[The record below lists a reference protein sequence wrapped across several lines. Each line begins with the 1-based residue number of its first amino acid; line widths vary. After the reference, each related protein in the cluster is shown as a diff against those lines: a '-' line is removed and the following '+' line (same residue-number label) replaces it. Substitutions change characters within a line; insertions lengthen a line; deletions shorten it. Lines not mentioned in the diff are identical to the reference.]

1 MPAPT
6 LLARCVA
13 LALLGATGYAV
24 AAPQVDPTQNAA
36 QQNAAQ
42 EATPLLPQPPPP
54 QQTATPPD
62 QGLPQDQGIEPLG
75 PPNIPE
81 VPPANVPLFDWT
93 LEAGVE
99 QSDNINRNEFD
110 PTSQTLL
117 VPRAT
122 FSWDQSGSTLQAHAV
137 GQVEYANYLQGDFNN
152 RFLGSLAGSLN
163 WNIVPQRLALSVLD
177 TSTAQAADFLA
188 SNAPGNVQ
196 QVNVLSIGPVLS
208 FRMGGTWHGQVEAH
222 YINTLASQNKAFD
235 TQREMGAF
243 RLIDDLNATDQI
255 SANIE
260 AEHVHPQNPDLVV
273 GPVADGY
280 DHYDAYLHYLSNIKS
295 VTVDLTAGASRYSFG
310 HGFQDESDPLVRAR
324 LSWRVGLHNAFS
336 VGGARDLT
344 DAAADMLLYPD
355 QLLAVREMGAGNLL
369 GIGVGG
375 AAITPDVY
383 RERMV
388 DAEYSWTGDRLHI
401 STGPYYRRVNYLGDT
416 TLNRNERGAGL
427 DVGWR
432 MSPVMTLGFG
442 AGLAHITYTS
452 LSRRDTTYSFG
463 PTLTDQLS
471 PHWSWRA
478 AAVHNHRNSTEPGFS
493 YNENAVFFVL
503 AYER

>member
-13 LALLGATGYAV
+13 LALLGATGYAT
-24 AAPQVDPTQNAA
+24 AAPQVDPTQNPA

-42 EATPLLPQPPPP
+42 DAMPLLPVQNAPQPPPP
-54 QQTATPPD
+54 PPPEQED
-62 QGLPQDQGIEPLG
+62 IEPIG

-81 VPPANVPLFDWT
+81 IPPANVPLFDWT

-137 GQVEYANYLQGDFNN
+137 VQIEHATYLQGDFND

-163 WNIVPQRLALSVLD
+163 WDVVPQRLALSVLD
-177 TSTAQAADFLA
+177 TSTVQAADFLA

-196 QVNVLSIGPVLS
+196 QVNVFSIGPALK
-208 FRMGGTWHGQVEAH
+208 FRLGGTWQAQLDAH
-222 YINTLASQNKAFD
+222 YINTLASQSKAFD
-235 TQREMGAF
+235 SQREMGAF
-243 RLIDDLNATDQI
+243 RLTDDLNATDQI
-255 SANIE
+255 SANVE
-260 AEHVHPQNPDLVV
+260 AEHVHMQNPELVV
-273 GPVADGY
+273 GPVASGY
-280 DHYDAYLHYLSNIKS
+280 DHYDAYLHYLSNIKA
-295 VTVDLTAGASRYSFG
+295 VTLDLTLGETRYSFG
-310 HGFQDESDPLVRAR
+310 NGFPDESDPLARAR
-324 LSWRVGLHNAFS
+324 LSWRVSLHNS
-336 VGGARDLT
+336 VSIGGARDIT
-344 DAAADMLLYPD
+344 DAAADMLLNPD

-375 AAITPDVY
+375 AAVTPDVY
-383 RERMV
+383 RERML
-388 DAEYSWTGDRLHI
+388 DGNYAWQGDRLHV
-401 STGPYYRRVNYLGDT
+401 SVGPYYRRVNYLGDT

-442 AGLAHITYTS
+442 AGLAHITYTT

-478 AAVHNHRNSTEPGFS
+478 ALVHNHRTSTEPGFS
-493 YNENAVFFVL
+493 YNENAGYFVL
-503 AYER
+503 SYER